1 MDHSNTNFSQAVT
14 AVVFNE
20 GKVLL
25 ARHTYGPGRGKLIIP
40 GGFVENGEMPEE
52 AVRREYFEETK
63 VLVEP
68 RNIIGIRFNGKEWYV
83 AFLAD
88 YKSGVVESDGDENSE
103 ALWMDIEEALHRDD
117 VPPLTK
123 ELIQCAL
130 KAEGKAFEKI
140 AYKSSSGNSTLYGIK

>member
-14 AVVFNE
+14 AVVFHE

-40 GGFVENGEMPEE
+40 GGFVEYGEMPEE

-68 RNIIGIRFNGKEWYV
+68 RTIIGIRFNGKEWYV

-103 ALWMDIEEALHRDD
+103 ALWMDIEEALTRDD

-123 ELIQCAL
+123 ELIRCAQ
-130 KAEGKAFEKI
+130 KAEDKAFDKI